1 MDILFFGLGDLFAI
15 KLKDN
20 LTGSTVWNT
29 GETGDMNVTDG
40 SDRSPSVPISVL
52 LPSVV
57 DKDQGLGKC
66 ASGRCPFIPLN
77 EYPSSK
83 IIISSL

>member
-1 MDILFFGLGDLFAI
+1 
-15 KLKDN
+15 
-20 LTGSTVWNT
+20 
-29 GETGDMNVTDG
+29 MNVTDG